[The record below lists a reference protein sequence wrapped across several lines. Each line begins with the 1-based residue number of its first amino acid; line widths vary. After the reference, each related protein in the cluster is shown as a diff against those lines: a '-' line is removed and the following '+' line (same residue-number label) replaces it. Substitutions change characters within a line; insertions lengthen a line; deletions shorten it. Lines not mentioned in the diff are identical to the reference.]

1 MKISTSQFKNGLKII
16 INDQPCS
23 IIEHEFHKPGKGQAV
38 MRVKFRNLISNR
50 VIDKTYKSGESVEEA
65 DVVTVEMSYLY
76 TDGDFWHFMNSSTFE
91 QIGITDQV
99 VDDAK
104 KWLIGQENCEVVIWN
119 GEPISVEPPPFVE
132 LAISKSDPGIK
143 GDTVS
148 GATKP
153 AELETGVTI
162 QVPLFVEE
170 GEKIKVD
177 TRSGE
182 YSGRV

>member
-76 TDGDFWHFMNSSTFE
+76 TQMEIFGTS
-91 QIGITDQV
+91 
-99 VDDAK
+99 
-104 KWLIGQENCEVVIWN
+104 
-119 GEPISVEPPPFVE
+119 
-132 LAISKSDPGIK
+132 
-143 GDTVS
+143 
-148 GATKP
+148 
-153 AELETGVTI
+153 
-162 QVPLFVEE
+162 
-170 GEKIKVD
+170 
-177 TRSGE
+177 
-182 YSGRV
+182 

>member
-91 QIGITDQV
+91 QIGIND
-99 VDDAK
+99 
-104 KWLIGQENCEVVIWN
+104 
-119 GEPISVEPPPFVE
+119 
-132 LAISKSDPGIK
+132 
-143 GDTVS
+143 
-148 GATKP
+148 
-153 AELETGVTI
+153 
-162 QVPLFVEE
+162 
-170 GEKIKVD
+170 
-177 TRSGE
+177 
-182 YSGRV
+182 